1 MGRNLMAAGVAV
13 AFLLGGIPAA
23 WSDQPAGSFVVPDKP
38 RPGEIA
44 RFSLILPP
52 GVRGGEVSLDGRTL
66 PGFVTGG
73 ILNVYMGIDLDVKP
87 GPHEVSYKMGSVS
100 GSWQLEIGPREFA
113 SEALTVEPKYT
124 DLDKATLDRVGKE
137 RARLAKIWK
146 SVTAK
151 KLWAKSFIKPAAGPN
166 GSPFGLRRIFNSKPR
181 SPHSG
186 LDIKA
191 PAGSTIYASN
201 SGVVVLA
208 SELFFTGNTV
218 VIDHGLGLYTIYA
231 HMSRIDVKE
240 GKSVERSQQLGLVGA
255 TGRVT
260 GPHLHWAVKLG
271 GARVDP
277 STLPG
282 VLL

>member
-1 MGRNLMAAGVAV
+1 MGKNLLAAA
-13 AFLLGGIPAA
+13 AAATYLFCTTPLA
-23 WSDQPAGSFVVPDKP
+23 WSQQPEGSFVVPPTP
-38 RPGEIA
+38 RSGEIV
-44 RFSLILPP
+44 RFSLRLPA
-52 GVRGGEVSLDGRTL
+52 GAHGGEVSLDGRTL

-73 ILNVYMGIDLDVKP
+73 ILNVYMGIDMDVKP
-87 GPHEVSYKMGSVS
+87 GPHEVSYKMGNAS

-113 SEALTVEPKYT
+113 SEALTVESKYT
-124 DLDKATLDRVGKE
+124 DLDKATLDRVAKE
-137 RARLAKIWK
+137 RTRLAKIWK
-146 SVTAK
+146 TVTK
-151 KLWAKSFIKPAAGPN
+151 ERLWAKSFVKPADGPN
-166 GSPFGLRRIFNSKPR
+166 GSPFGLRRFFNKKPK

-191 PAGSTIYASN
+191 PAGSGIFASN
-201 SGVVVLA
+201 AGRVVVA
-208 SELFFTGNTV
+208 SDLFFTGNTV

-240 GKSVERSQQLGLVGA
+240 GDLVERSQALGLVGA